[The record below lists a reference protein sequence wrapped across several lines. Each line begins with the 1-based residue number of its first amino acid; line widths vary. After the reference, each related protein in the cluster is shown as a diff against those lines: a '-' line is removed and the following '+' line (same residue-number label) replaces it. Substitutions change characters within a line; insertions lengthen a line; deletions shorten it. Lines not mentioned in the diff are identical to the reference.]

1 MKMFISALCAA
12 TLLCWAVAG
21 CNKQT
26 QIEEPIRA
34 VFADTSYGREDSTQW
49 LLGRIRR
56 AEIQSDFLIYETEKY
71 RRRRVEIETVMSPR
85 DGAEEH
91 VTRIIDN

>member
-1 MKMFISALCAA
+1 MRIVFSSVVVALA
-12 TLLCWAVAG
+12 LCWAVAG

>member
-1 MKMFISALCAA
+1 MRIVFSSVVVALA
-12 TLLCWAVAG
+12 LCWAVAG

-34 VFADTSYGREDSTQW
+34 VFADTAYGREDSTQW
-49 LLGRIRR
+49 LLGRIKR

-71 RRRRVEIETVMSPR
+71 RRRRVEIETIISPR
-85 DGAEEH
+85 DGTEQ
-91 VTRIIDN
+91 TIKRIIDN